1 VVTQLQGEGYQA
13 GVLARFTESLDL
25 LARAGA
31 EVVRLG
37 RSEEFVAVDTE
48 AFSDALFAPCRGWIG
63 EHGLDAIVSTDGDA
77 DRPLVIDG
85 TGEFLRGDVLGMIA
99 ARFVGAGRVVT
110 PVTSN
115 SAIEGV
121 GWFSRV
127 DRTRVGSP
135 FVIAG
140 MNVAA
145 VDSPGA
151 VVGFEANG
159 GTLLGSEVMVNGKR
173 LTALPTRD
181 AVLPILAV
189 LATAARQGQ
198 SLAGLMKTLPVR
210 AALADRLT
218 QVASERSAALLRRL
232 GEEPDY
238 ARGFFAPVG
247 EVESVSNVDGPRFS
261 LASGDTVHY
270 RVSGN
275 APELRCY
282 VEGVTPERAK
292 ELLAWGL
299 AAASAAVR

>member
-1 VVTQLQGEGYQA
+1 
-13 GVLARFTESLDL
+13 
-25 LARAGA
+25 
-31 EVVRLG
+31 
-37 RSEEFVAVDTE
+37 
-48 AFSDALFAPCRGWIG
+48 
-63 EHGLDAIVSTDGDA
+63 TDGDG

-85 TGEFLRGDVLGMIA
+85 NGEFLRGDVLGMIA
-99 ARFVGAGRVVT
+99 ARFLGADRVVT

-121 GWFSRV
+121 GWFGRV

-140 MNVAA
+140 MESAA

-159 GTLLGSEVMVNGKR
+159 GLLLGSEVTINGR
-173 LTALPTRD
+173 ILSPLPTRD

-189 LATAARQGQ
+189 LATAAKLGE
-198 SLAGLMKTLPVR
+198 SLAGLVKTLPVR
-210 AALADRLT
+210 AALSDRLAH
-218 QVASERSAALLRRL
+218 VANERSAAFLTGLVERP
-232 GEEPDY
+232 GY
-238 ARGFFAPVG
+238 AREFFGPVG
-247 EVESVSNVDGPRFS
+247 EVESVSTIDGLRFA
-261 LASGDTVHY
+261 LTSGDTVHY
-270 RVSGN
+270 RASGN

-299 AAASAAVR
+299 AAASAVVR